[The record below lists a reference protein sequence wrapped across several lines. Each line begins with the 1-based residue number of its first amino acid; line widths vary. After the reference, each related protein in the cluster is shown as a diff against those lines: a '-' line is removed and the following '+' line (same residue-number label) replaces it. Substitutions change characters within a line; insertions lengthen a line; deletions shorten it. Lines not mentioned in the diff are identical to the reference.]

1 MAKKRA
7 DGRYLKIITVKGKK
21 YYVYGK
27 NNKELF
33 ENEQKVREDIK
44 RGIERRDNPTVFEYY
59 ERWLLG
65 REGTVSKATIRTQDK
80 IIKMLSKIE
89 IDSLSRKFGDI
100 KIKDV
105 RIDDLRAVQN
115 YLWQDRRSQ
124 TVNDY
129 MSLVKHIFSD
139 AKLERVIDYNPCD
152 LLRNYKIVEEQARD
166 TKHRALTLAE
176 QKAFFECE
184 RCKNSFYYNVFRFAI
199 LTGMRI
205 GEIGALKSSDIK
217 KDMIHV
223 QRTVTRTELGNYV
236 IGESAKTKA
245 GRRSIPIGEQL
256 KDVIKE
262 QQRLNK
268 DIDGKVASNDDLVF
282 KASERGIL
290 VASPID
296 RDIKKI
302 CKLINIEPFTM
313 HAFRATFATR
323 AIESGMNPKTLQ
335 EILGHSNFNITMS
348 LYGHCLDDTKK
359 QEMNNINI
367 SI

>member
-115 YLWQDRRSQ
+115 YLWQDRKSQ

-129 MSLVKHIFSD
+129 MSLVKHIFLMQNWSV
-139 AKLERVIDYNPCD
+139 LSITIRVTFFVTIKS
-152 LLRNYKIVEEQARD
+152 LRNR
-166 TKHRALTLAE
+166 
-176 QKAFFECE
+176 
-184 RCKNSFYYNVFRFAI
+184 
-199 LTGMRI
+199 
-205 GEIGALKSSDIK
+205 
-217 KDMIHV
+217 
-223 QRTVTRTELGNYV
+223 
-236 IGESAKTKA
+236 
-245 GRRSIPIGEQL
+245 
-256 KDVIKE
+256 
-262 QQRLNK
+262 
-268 DIDGKVASNDDLVF
+268 
-282 KASERGIL
+282 RGIQSTERL
-290 VASPID
+290 
-296 RDIKKI
+296 
-302 CKLINIEPFTM
+302 
-313 HAFRATFATR
+313 H
-323 AIESGMNPKTLQ
+323 
-335 EILGHSNFNITMS
+335 
-348 LYGHCLDDTKK
+348 
-359 QEMNNINI
+359 
-367 SI
+367 